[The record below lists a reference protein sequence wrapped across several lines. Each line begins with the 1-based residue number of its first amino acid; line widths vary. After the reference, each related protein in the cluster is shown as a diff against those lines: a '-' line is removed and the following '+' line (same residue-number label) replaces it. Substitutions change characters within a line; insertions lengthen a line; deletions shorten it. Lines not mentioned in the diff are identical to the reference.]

1 MLQIQHLTY
10 SAGGRDI
17 LRDINWTIPSGRRI
31 ALIGPNGAGKTTLLR
46 LISGQLPPGSGQF
59 IRPRD
64 FSVGYLP
71 QEEIAFGKG
80 SILHLA
86 MEGRRELLEIFDRI
100 QEIHEALEEQP
111 ANNEPLI
118 RKLGELEH
126 QYSQLGGYELE
137 HQAKKILS
145 GLGFSE
151 SDFQRS
157 IVSFSGGWRMR
168 VYLAR
173 ILLQQP
179 DLLLLDEPT
188 NHLDLPS
195 LEWIE
200 NYLRTFTGSM
210 IIVSHDRFFIDRL
223 AQEIAELQ
231 LGRLT
236 VYSGNYRFYE
246 KQKALNEEQLIQRYM
261 QQQEE
266 RQRLE
271 KFINRFRYKAT
282 KAAQVQSRIK
292 QLEKMEHIELPPSGK
307 TISFKIKADSPSYK
321 DVLHI
326 NNLWFRYDTGWVLQ
340 DINLDVYRGE
350 KIALVGVN
358 GAGKT
363 TLTRL
368 ISGELQAQ
376 RGQLVLGERV
386 HVSYYAQHQID
397 TLNLNKTIM
406 EEVAATAAESF
417 RDKLRD
423 ILGVFQFSGDD
434 TQKTVGVL
442 SGGEKARV
450 SLAKIILSP
459 CNFLI
464 MDEPTNHLDLASKE
478 ALEQALQD
486 YDGTLLLISHDRYFL
501 DKLVSRVIE
510 IDGGRLREY
519 AGNYSFYLNRKTEQ
533 AALAANAADPQD
545 SQASAQK
552 KNKEQKRKEAEARNA
567 ISKERRRLQKAIDE
581 LENAIEHL
589 EQQKAQTEQALA
601 DPAVYQNPQQAAEM
615 NKTYRQIQEELEAKE
630 VLWEQAHLELEELL
644 AKLANI

>member
-1 MLQIQHLTY
+1 MLQIQNLTY
-10 SAGGRDI
+10 SVGERHI
-17 LRDINWTIPSGRRI
+17 LRDISWTIPSGRRI
-31 ALIGPNGAGKTTLLR
+31 ALIGANGAGKTTLLR
-46 LISGQLPPGSGQF
+46 LITGQLPPVSGQF

-71 QEEIAFGKG
+71 QEEISFGKG

-86 MEGRRELLEIFDRI
+86 MEGRRELLEIFDQM
-100 QEIHEALEEQP
+100 QEIHDALEQSSTHNEAL
-111 ANNEPLI
+111 I
-118 RKLGELEH
+118 RRLGDLEH

-137 HQAKKILS
+137 YQAKKILS

-151 SDFQRS
+151 NDFQRS
-157 IVSFSGGWRMR
+157 LANFSGGWRMR

-188 NHLDLPS
+188 NHLDLSS

-231 LGRLT
+231 NGRLT

-246 KQKALNEEQLIQRYM
+246 KQKALNEEHLIQRYM
-261 QQQEE
+261 QQREE

-292 QLEKMEHIELPPSGK
+292 QLEKMEHIELPPGSK

-326 NNLWFRYDTGWVLQ
+326 KNLWFRYDDDWVLQ
-340 DINLDVYRGE
+340 DINLDMYSGE

-397 TLNLNKTIM
+397 TLNLNNTIM
-406 EEVAATAAESF
+406 DEVAATAAESF
-417 RDKLRD
+417 RSQLRD

-434 TQKTVGVL
+434 TQKIVGVL

-501 DKLVSRVIE
+501 DKLVDRVIE
-510 IDGGRLREY
+510 IDDGRLHEY
-519 AGNYSFYLNRKTEQ
+519 AGNYSIYLNRKNEV
-533 AALAANAADPQD
+533 AVLRENAAAPAE
-545 SQASAQK
+545 SKLSTQK

-567 ISKERRRLQKAIDE
+567 ISKERRRLQTIIDG
-581 LENAIEHL
+581 LEADIEQL
-589 EQQKAQTEQALA
+589 EQRKMQTEQALA

-615 NKTYRQIQEELEAKE
+615 NKTYRQIQVELQDKEA
-630 VLWEQAHLELEELL
+630 LWEQAHLELEDLLTRL
-644 AKLANI
+644 AKI